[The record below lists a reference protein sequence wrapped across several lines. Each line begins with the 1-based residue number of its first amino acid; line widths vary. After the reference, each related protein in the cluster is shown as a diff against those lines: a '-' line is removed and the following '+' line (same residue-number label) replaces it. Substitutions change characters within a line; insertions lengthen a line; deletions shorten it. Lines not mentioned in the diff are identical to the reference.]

1 MYLCFT
7 NNTMFLGITS
17 RLEYLKELGVDAT
30 LLSPIFKSP
39 MHDFG
44 YDVSDY
50 YSIQPEYGTMEDFE
64 QLLRKAGELSKSKN
78 LYITEK

>member
-1 MYLCFT
+1 
-7 NNTMFLGITS
+7 
-17 RLEYLKELGVDAT
+17 
-30 LLSPIFKSP
+30 

-78 LYITEK
+78 VYITEK